1 MIEKPYLTAMA
12 VRLEDKKVKSVIT
25 KKNAFEFAQM
35 VLGNAICAFSVTC
48 FALPYNMV
56 VSGVSGI
63 GRIINILTGFSVSSA
78 VAVLNIVL
86 FIIGAAVLGKRFAAT
101 IALGTFAFPFF
112 MGIFEQMTAL
122 HHLVNEPM
130 LAAICAGVL
139 DGVGLGL
146 VMRLGGSTGGID
158 VPAMIMNR
166 KLGWKLATVM
176 SGMDIAIFLLQ
187 IPVTAAE
194 GIILGILYALVYGV
208 VMDRMIV
215 LEQGGYQIM
224 IWTEKIHEVNEEL
237 LMIGF
242 GTSILRGVGGYLR
255 EDRDIILCAASNR
268 NFNKVKRAVL
278 AIDPGAFMT
287 ITSMNE
293 INGNGFTFNVADEY
307 ISDFKERHDGRVN
320 TK

>member
-1 MIEKPYLTAMA
+1 
-12 VRLEDKKVKSVIT
+12 
-25 KKNAFEFAQM
+25 M

-56 VSGVSGI
+56 VSGVSGL
-63 GRIINILTGFSVSSA
+63 GRMVNILTGSSVSVV
-78 VAVLNIVL
+78 VAVLNIAL
-86 FIIGAAVLGKRFAAT
+86 FIAGALVLGKRFAAT

-112 MGIFEQMTAL
+112 MGIFEQITAL

-176 SGMDIAIFLLQ
+176 AGMDIAIFLIQ
-187 IPVTAAE
+187 IPVTETE

-224 IWTEKIHEVNEEL
+224 IWTEKIPEVNEEL
-237 LMIGF
+237 LEIGF
-242 GTSILRGVGGYLR
+242 GTTLLKARGGYLR
-255 EDRDIILCAASNR
+255 EEREVILCAASNR
-268 NFNKVKRAVL
+268 SFNKVKRAVM
-278 AIDPGAFMT
+278 AIDSGAFMT
-287 ITSMNE
+287 ITSVSE
-293 INGNGFTFNVADEY
+293 VNGNGFTYMLDDEKY
-307 ISDFKERHDGRVN
+307 VPELEDRHDGREL
-320 TK
+320 TDSIR

>member
-1 MIEKPYLTAMA
+1 MKNI
-12 VRLEDKKVKSVIT
+12 IT

-48 FALPYNMV
+48 FALLYNMV
-56 VSGVSGI
+56 VSGVSGL
-63 GRIINILTGFSVSSA
+63 GRIVNILSGFSVSAA
-78 VAVLNIVL
+78 VAVLNTAL

-112 MGIFEQMTAL
+112 MSVFEQMTSL

-158 VPAMIMNR
+158 VPAMILNR

-187 IPVTAAE
+187 IPVTATE

-224 IWTEKIHEVNEEL
+224 IWTEEIHEVNEKL
-237 LMIGF
+237 LQIGF

-278 AIDPGAFMT
+278 SIDPEAFMT

-307 ISDFKERHDGRVN
+307 ISDFSERHDGRGN
-320 TK
+320 AG

>member
-1 MIEKPYLTAMA
+1 MKNIL
-12 VRLEDKKVKSVIT
+12 T
-25 KKNAFEFAQM
+25 KKNMFEFAQM

-56 VSGVSGI
+56 VSGVSGL
-63 GRIINILTGFSVSSA
+63 GRIVNILTGFSVSAA
-78 VAVLNIVL
+78 VAVLNIAL
-86 FIIGAAVLGKRFAAT
+86 FIIGAAVLGRRFAAT

-112 MGIFEQMTAL
+112 MSIFEQMTSL
-122 HHLVNEPM
+122 QHLVNEPM

-158 VPAMIMNR
+158 VPAMILNR

-176 SGMDIAIFLLQ
+176 SGIDIAIFLLQ
-187 IPVTAAE
+187 IPVTATE

-208 VMDRMIV
+208 VMDRMII

-237 LMIGF
+237 LKIGF

-278 AIDPGAFMT
+278 SIDPEAFMT

-307 ISDFKERHDGRVN
+307 ISDFRERHDGRRKN
-320 TK
+320 K

>member
-1 MIEKPYLTAMA
+1 
-12 VRLEDKKVKSVIT
+12 
-25 KKNAFEFAQM
+25 M

-56 VSGVSGI
+56 VSGMSGI
-63 GRIINILTGFSVSSA
+63 GRIINIFTGFSVSAS
-78 VAVLNIVL
+78 VAVLNTVL

-112 MGIFEQMTAL
+112 MGIFEQMTSL

-139 DGVGLGL
+139 DGIGLGL
-146 VMRLGGSTGGID
+146 VLRLGGSTGGID

-176 SGMDIAIFLLQ
+176 AGMDIAIFLMQ
-187 IPVTAAE
+187 IPVTETE

-224 IWTEKIHEVNEEL
+224 IWTEMIHEVNEEL
-237 LMIGF
+237 LRIGF

-255 EDRDIILCAASNR
+255 EDRDIILCAAGNR

-278 AIDPGAFMT
+278 SIDPQAFMT
-287 ITSMNE
+287 ITSVSAV
-293 INGNGFTFNVADEY
+293 NGNGFTFQVADEY
-307 ISDFKERHDGRVN
+307 EPDIQHRHDGRGAD
-320 TK
+320 K

>member
-1 MIEKPYLTAMA
+1 
-12 VRLEDKKVKSVIT
+12 
-25 KKNAFEFAQM
+25 M

-63 GRIINILTGFSVSSA
+63 GRIINIVTGFSVSAS

-112 MGIFEQMTAL
+112 MGIFEQMTFL

-187 IPVTAAE
+187 IPVTATE

-278 AIDPGAFMT
+278 SIDPEAFMT

-307 ISDFKERHDGRVN
+307 ISDFRERHDGRGKI
-320 TK
+320 TM

>member
-1 MIEKPYLTAMA
+1 MLKNVL
-12 VRLEDKKVKSVIT
+12 T

-56 VSGVSGI
+56 VSGVSGL
-63 GRIINILTGFSVSSA
+63 GRIVNILTGFSVSAA
-78 VAVLNIVL
+78 VAVLNIAL
-86 FIIGAAVLGKRFAAT
+86 FIIGTAVLGKRFAAT

-112 MGIFEQMTAL
+112 MSIFEQMTSL
-122 HHLVNEPM
+122 QHLVNEPM

-158 VPAMIMNR
+158 VPAMILNR

-176 SGMDIAIFLLQ
+176 SGIDIAIFLLQ
-187 IPVTAAE
+187 IPVTATE

-208 VMDRMIV
+208 VMDRMII

-237 LMIGF
+237 LKIGF

-278 AIDPGAFMT
+278 SIDPEAFMT

-307 ISDFKERHDGRVN
+307 ISDFRERHDGRGN
-320 TK
+320 SR

>member
-1 MIEKPYLTAMA
+1 M
-12 VRLEDKKVKSVIT
+12 KSVIT

-63 GRIINILTGFSVSSA
+63 GRIINILTGLSVSSA
-78 VAVLNIVL
+78 VAVLNIAL
-86 FIIGAAVLGKRFAAT
+86 FIIGAAVLGRRFAAT

-166 KLGWKLATVM
+166 KLGWKLATAM

-194 GIILGILYALVYGV
+194 GVILGILYALVYGV

-278 AIDPGAFMT
+278 SIDPGAFMT

-307 ISDFKERHDGRVN
+307 ISDFKERHDGRGN

>member
-1 MIEKPYLTAMA
+1 MLI
-12 VRLEDKKVKSVIT
+12 
-25 KKNAFEFAQM
+25 
-35 VLGNAICAFSVTC
+35 GNAICAFSVTC

-63 GRIINILTGFSVSSA
+63 GRIVNILTGSSVSLV
-78 VAVLNIVL
+78 VAVINIAL
-86 FIIGAAVLGKRFAAT
+86 FIVGALVLGKRFAAT

-146 VMRLGGSTGGID
+146 VLRLGGSTGGID

-166 KLGWKLATVM
+166 KLGWKLPTVM
-176 SGMDIAIFLLQ
+176 AGMDIAIFLIQ
-187 IPVTAAE
+187 IPVTETE

-237 LMIGF
+237 LKIGF
-242 GTSILRGVGGYLR
+242 GTSIIRGVGGYLR

-268 NFNKVKRAVL
+268 NFNKVKRAVMAL
-278 AIDPGAFMT
+278 DSGAFMT
-287 ITSMNE
+287 ITSVNE
-293 INGNGFTFNVADEY
+293 VNGNGFTYNVDDRYEAVFED
-307 ISDFKERHDGRVN
+307 RHDGRN
-320 TK
+320 LS

>member
-1 MIEKPYLTAMA
+1 
-12 VRLEDKKVKSVIT
+12 
-25 KKNAFEFAQM
+25 M

-56 VSGVSGI
+56 VSGVSGL
-63 GRIINILTGFSVSSA
+63 GRIVNILSGFSVSAA
-78 VAVLNIVL
+78 VAVLNTAL

-112 MGIFEQMTAL
+112 MSVFEQMTSL

-158 VPAMIMNR
+158 VPAMILNR

-187 IPVTAAE
+187 IPVTATE

-224 IWTEKIHEVNEEL
+224 IWTEQIHEVNEKL
-237 LMIGF
+237 LQIGF

-278 AIDPGAFMT
+278 SIDPEAFMT

-307 ISDFKERHDGRVN
+307 ISDFSERHDGRGN
-320 TK
+320 AG

>member
-1 MIEKPYLTAMA
+1 MKNVLN
-12 VRLEDKKVKSVIT
+12 

-56 VSGVSGI
+56 VSGMSGI
-63 GRIINILTGFSVSSA
+63 GRIINILTGFSVSGS

-112 MGIFEQMTAL
+112 MGIFEQMSSL

-146 VMRLGGSTGGID
+146 VLRLGGSTGGID

-166 KLGWKLATVM
+166 KLGWKIATVM
-176 SGMDIAIFLLQ
+176 AGIDIAIFLLQ
-187 IPVTAAE
+187 IPVTATE
-194 GIILGILYALVYGV
+194 GIILGILYALVYSI

-224 IWTEKIHEVNEEL
+224 IWTELIHEVNEEL
-237 LMIGF
+237 LKIGF
-242 GTSILRGVGGYLR
+242 GTSILRGLGGYLR
-255 EDRDIILCAASNR
+255 EDRDIILCAASSR

-278 AIDPGAFMT
+278 SIDPQAFMT
-287 ITSMNE
+287 ITSVSE
-293 INGNGFTFNVADEY
+293 VNGNGFTFQVADEY
-307 ISDFKERHDGRVN
+307 EPLLEDRHNGRR
-320 TK
+320 K

>member
-1 MIEKPYLTAMA
+1 
-12 VRLEDKKVKSVIT
+12 
-25 KKNAFEFAQM
+25 M

-63 GRIINILTGFSVSSA
+63 GRIINILTGLSVSSA
-78 VAVLNIVL
+78 VAVLNIAL

-278 AIDPGAFMT
+278 SIDPGAFMT

-307 ISDFKERHDGRVN
+307 ISDFKERHDGRGN

>member
-1 MIEKPYLTAMA
+1 
-12 VRLEDKKVKSVIT
+12 
-25 KKNAFEFAQM
+25 M

>member
-1 MIEKPYLTAMA
+1 
-12 VRLEDKKVKSVIT
+12 
-25 KKNAFEFAQM
+25 M
-35 VLGNAICAFSVTC
+35 VVGNAICAFSVTC

-56 VSGVSGI
+56 VSGMSGI
-63 GRIINILTGFSVSSA
+63 GRIVNILTGYSVSA
-78 VAVLNIVL
+78 VVAVLNIAL
-86 FIIGAAVLGKRFAAT
+86 FIIGALVLGKRFAAT

-112 MGIFEQMTAL
+112 MGIFEHMTSL

-139 DGVGLGL
+139 DGIGLGL
-146 VMRLGGSTGGID
+146 VLRLEGSTGGID

-176 SGMDIAIFLLQ
+176 AGMDIAIFLMQ
-187 IPVTAAE
+187 IPVTETE

-237 LMIGF
+237 LRIGF
-242 GTSILRGVGGYLR
+242 GTSILRGLGGYLR

-268 NFNKVKRAVL
+268 NFNKVKRAVM
-278 AIDPGAFMT
+278 AIDKTAFMT
-287 ITSMNE
+287 ITSVSE
-293 INGNGFTFNVADEY
+293 VNGNGFTYMLADEY
-307 ISDFKERHDGRVN
+307 RPDFEDRKDGRDLS
-320 TK
+320 

>member
-1 MIEKPYLTAMA
+1 
-12 VRLEDKKVKSVIT
+12 
-25 KKNAFEFAQM
+25 M

-86 FIIGAAVLGKRFAAT
+86 FIIGAAMLGKRFAAT

-320 TK
+320 TR

>member
-1 MIEKPYLTAMA
+1 
-12 VRLEDKKVKSVIT
+12 
-25 KKNAFEFAQM
+25 M

-56 VSGVSGI
+56 VSGMSGI
-63 GRIINILTGFSVSSA
+63 GRIVNIFTGFSVSA
-78 VAVLNIVL
+78 VVAVFNIAL
-86 FIIGAAVLGKRFAAT
+86 FILGAVVLGKKFAAT

-112 MGIFEQMTAL
+112 MGIFEQMTSL
-122 HHLVNEPM
+122 HHMVNEPM

-158 VPAMIMNR
+158 VLAMIFNR

-176 SGMDIAIFLLQ
+176 AGMDIAIFLMQ
-187 IPVTAAE
+187 IPVTATE

-237 LMIGF
+237 LKIGF

-268 NFNKVKRAVL
+268 NFNKVKRAVM
-278 AIDPGAFMT
+278 AIDNGAFMT
-287 ITSMNE
+287 ITSVSE
-293 INGNGFTFNVADEY
+293 VNGNGFTYNVADEY
-307 ISDFKERHDGRVN
+307 TPKFEERHDGRRHS
-320 TK
+320 

>member
-1 MIEKPYLTAMA
+1 
-12 VRLEDKKVKSVIT
+12 
-25 KKNAFEFAQM
+25 M

-56 VSGVSGI
+56 VSGVSGL
-63 GRIINILTGFSVSSA
+63 GRIANILTGFSVSTA
-78 VAVLNIVL
+78 VAVLNIAL

-112 MGIFEQMTAL
+112 MSIFEQMTSL

-158 VPAMIMNR
+158 VPAMLLNR

-187 IPVTAAE
+187 IPVTATE

-237 LMIGF
+237 LQIGF

-278 AIDPGAFMT
+278 SIDPEAFMT

-307 ISDFKERHDGRVN
+307 ISDFKERHDGRGN
-320 TK
+320 IK

>member
-1 MIEKPYLTAMA
+1 
-12 VRLEDKKVKSVIT
+12 
-25 KKNAFEFAQM
+25 M

-56 VSGVSGI
+56 VSGVSGL
-63 GRIINILTGFSVSSA
+63 GRIVNILSGFSVSAA
-78 VAVLNIVL
+78 VAVLNTAL

-112 MGIFEQMTAL
+112 MSVFEQMTSL

-158 VPAMIMNR
+158 VPAMILNR

-187 IPVTAAE
+187 IPVTATE

-224 IWTEKIHEVNEEL
+224 IWTEEIHEVNEKL
-237 LMIGF
+237 LQIGF

-255 EDRDIILCAASNR
+255 EDRDIILCAA
-268 NFNKVKRAVL
+268 VL
-278 AIDPGAFMT
+278 SIYPEAFMT

-307 ISDFKERHDGRVN
+307 ISDFSERHDGRGN
-320 TK
+320 AG

>member
-1 MIEKPYLTAMA
+1 MKNI
-12 VRLEDKKVKSVIT
+12 IT

-63 GRIINILTGFSVSSA
+63 GRMFNILTGFSVSAS
-78 VAVLNIVL
+78 VAVINIAL

-112 MGIFEQMTAL
+112 MSIFEQMTSL

-224 IWTEKIHEVNEEL
+224 IWTEQIHEVNEEL
-237 LMIGF
+237 LKIGF

-278 AIDPGAFMT
+278 SIDPEAFMT

-293 INGNGFTFNVADEY
+293 INGNGFTFNVADVY
-307 ISDFKERHDGRVN
+307 ISDFSERHDGRGN
-320 TK
+320 SR

>member
-1 MIEKPYLTAMA
+1 
-12 VRLEDKKVKSVIT
+12 
-25 KKNAFEFAQM
+25 M

-56 VSGVSGI
+56 VSGMSGI
-63 GRIINILTGFSVSSA
+63 GRIINILTGFSVSAS
-78 VAVLNIVL
+78 VAILNIVL
-86 FIIGAAVLGKRFAAT
+86 FIIGAVVLGKRFAAT

-112 MGIFEQMTAL
+112 MGIFEQMTSL

-139 DGVGLGL
+139 DGIGLGL
-146 VMRLGGSTGGID
+146 VLRLGGSTGGID

-166 KLGWKLATVM
+166 KLGWKIATVM
-176 SGMDIAIFLLQ
+176 AGMDIAIFLMQ
-187 IPVTAAE
+187 IPVTETE

-215 LEQGGYQIM
+215 LEQGGYQIL
-224 IWTEKIHEVNEEL
+224 IWTELIHEVNEEL
-237 LMIGF
+237 LKIGF

-278 AIDPGAFMT
+278 SIDPQAFMT
-287 ITSMNE
+287 ITSVSE
-293 INGNGFTFNVADEY
+293 VNGNGFTFRVDDEY
-307 ISDFKERHDGRVN
+307 EPDLRDRHDGRGTV
-320 TK
+320 K

>member
-1 MIEKPYLTAMA
+1 MKNI
-12 VRLEDKKVKSVIT
+12 IT
-25 KKNAFEFAQM
+25 RKNAFEFAQM

-63 GRIINILTGFSVSSA
+63 GRIFNILTGFSVSAS
-78 VAVLNIVL
+78 VAVINIAL

-112 MGIFEQMTAL
+112 MSIFEQMTSL

-224 IWTEKIHEVNEEL
+224 IWTEQIHEVNEEL
-237 LMIGF
+237 LKIGF

-278 AIDPGAFMT
+278 SIDPEAFMT

-307 ISDFKERHDGRVN
+307 ISDFSERHDGRGN
-320 TK
+320 AR

>member
-1 MIEKPYLTAMA
+1 
-12 VRLEDKKVKSVIT
+12 
-25 KKNAFEFAQM
+25 M

-63 GRIINILTGFSVSSA
+63 GRIINILTGLSVSSA

-86 FIIGAAVLGKRFAAT
+86 FITGAAVLGKRFAAT

-278 AIDPGAFMT
+278 SIDPGAFMT

-307 ISDFKERHDGRVN
+307 ISDFKERHDGRGN
-320 TK
+320 IK

>member
-1 MIEKPYLTAMA
+1 
-12 VRLEDKKVKSVIT
+12 
-25 KKNAFEFAQM
+25 M

-63 GRIINILTGFSVSSA
+63 GRIINILTGLSVSSA

-86 FIIGAAVLGKRFAAT
+86 FITGAAVLGKRFAAT

-278 AIDPGAFMT
+278 SIDPGAFMT

-307 ISDFKERHDGRVN
+307 ISDFKERHDGRGN

>member
-1 MIEKPYLTAMA
+1 MKN
-12 VRLEDKKVKSVIT
+12 VIN
-25 KKNAFEFAQM
+25 KKNVFEFAQM

-56 VSGVSGI
+56 VSGVSGL
-63 GRIINILTGFSVSSA
+63 GRIVNILTGFSVSAA
-78 VAVLNIVL
+78 VAVLNIAL

-112 MGIFEQMTAL
+112 MSVFEQMTSL

-158 VPAMIMNR
+158 VPAMILNR

-187 IPVTAAE
+187 IPVTATE

-242 GTSILRGVGGYLR
+242 GTSILRGIGGYLR

-278 AIDPGAFMT
+278 SIDPEAFMT

-307 ISDFKERHDGRVN
+307 IPDFRERHDGRGN
-320 TK
+320 NR

>member
-1 MIEKPYLTAMA
+1 MLKNVL
-12 VRLEDKKVKSVIT
+12 T

-56 VSGVSGI
+56 VSGVSGL
-63 GRIINILTGFSVSSA
+63 GRIVNILTGFSVSAA
-78 VAVLNIVL
+78 VAVLNIAL

-112 MGIFEQMTAL
+112 MSIFEQMTSL
-122 HHLVNEPM
+122 QHLVNEPM

-158 VPAMIMNR
+158 VPAMILNR

-187 IPVTAAE
+187 IPVTATE

-237 LMIGF
+237 LKIGF

-278 AIDPGAFMT
+278 SIDPEAFMT

-307 ISDFKERHDGRVN
+307 ISDFRERHDGRGN
-320 TK
+320 SR

>member
-1 MIEKPYLTAMA
+1 
-12 VRLEDKKVKSVIT
+12 
-25 KKNAFEFAQM
+25 M
-35 VLGNAICAFSVTC
+35 VVGNAICAFSVTC

-56 VSGVSGI
+56 VSGMSGI
-63 GRIINILTGFSVSSA
+63 GRIVNILTGYSVSA
-78 VAVLNIVL
+78 VVAVLNIAL
-86 FIIGAAVLGKRFAAT
+86 FIIGALVLGKRFAAT

-112 MGIFEQMTAL
+112 MGIFEQMTSL

-139 DGVGLGL
+139 DGIGLGL
-146 VMRLGGSTGGID
+146 VLRLGGSTGGID

-176 SGMDIAIFLLQ
+176 AGMDIAIFLMQ
-187 IPVTAAE
+187 IPVTETE

-215 LEQGGYQIM
+215 LEQGEYQIM

-237 LMIGF
+237 LKIGF
-242 GTSILRGVGGYLR
+242 GTSILRGLGGYLR

-268 NFNKVKRAVL
+268 NFNKVKRVVM
-278 AIDPGAFMT
+278 AIDKTAFMT
-287 ITSMNE
+287 ITSVSE
-293 INGNGFTFNVADEY
+293 VNGNGFTYMLADEY
-307 ISDFKERHDGRVN
+307 RPDFEDRKDGRDLS
-320 TK
+320 